1 MSEIPTAATFSSPPP
16 MPPALQP
23 PPRRPPLGPGHFKL
37 GRALTILLACSI
49 GAAALGV
56 LLDAYGIGLVS
67 TLRADP
73 STVADA
79 DAAYYD
85 TMTLVLSGLNFLLLT
100 ATGIVTMTWLYQA
113 YGSREADP
121 SLLPHARWW
130 TIGGWLIP
138 FISLVRPFQIMR
150 DLYLATTSPPSAE
163 EGMSPVVVPSSFGWW
178 WACYLLGNALTTVAS
193 RLTGGEGDAG
203 SLGQLQASVILDL
216 AGQAVL
222 IGAAVLFIRILRSIT
237 LNLWRRASA

>member
-1 MSEIPTAATFSSPPP
+1 
-16 MPPALQP
+16 MPPALQR

-37 GRALTILLACSI
+37 GRALTILLACCI
-49 GAAALGV
+49 GASALGV
-56 LLDAYGIGLVS
+56 LLDTYGIGLIS
-67 TLRADP
+67 TLQADP
-73 STVADA
+73 STFADS
-79 DAAYYD
+79 DGAYFD
-85 TMTLVLSGLNFLLLT
+85 TMTVVLTGLSGLLQI

-163 EGMSPVVVPSSFGWW
+163 KGMSPVVVPSSFPWW
-178 WACYLLGNALTTVAS
+178 WACYLVGNTLTTVAS
-193 RLTGGEGDAG
+193 RLTGGEGDGG
-203 SLGQLQASVILDL
+203 SLGELQTSVILDL

-222 IGAAVLFIRILRSIT
+222 IGAAVLFIGILRSIT
-237 LNLWRRASA
+237 LNLWRKASI